1 MRSAEKCAKKH
12 RVFAKEKYVFFIQRR
27 STVVYLLREEA
38 VQSAECKKQ
47 GCAFVQGKEEAA
59 LFSPHQHSA
68 VKIPHSAVKT
78 LSH

>member
-38 VQSAECKKQ
+38 ECRAQSVKSRVVHLFKEAKKRP
-47 GCAFVQGKEEAA
+47 
-59 LFSPHQHSA
+59 LSSL
-68 VKIPHSAVKT
+68 STST
-78 LSH
+78 LQ